1 MITEPT
7 PPTPSADSAASAPAP
22 ILTGEPADRV
32 KRYARI
38 IASTAMAA
46 GVFLITGPVL
56 IHRGC
61 TGGDHGN
68 YVAGGVILAFG
79 LFQAAQT
86 FLRYRQLD
94 RYLRSG
100 CGTKLEELAREAAR
114 KP

>member
-1 MITEPT
+1 MTTEPT
-7 PPTPSADSAASAPAP
+7 TPQPSTEGASPISTP

-32 KRYARI
+32 KRYARLLT
-38 IASTAMAA
+38 SSAMAA

-56 IHRGC
+56 IQRAL
-61 TGGDHGN
+61 TGGDSGN

-79 LFQAAQT
+79 LFQVAQT
-86 FLRYRQLD
+86 FLRYRQLG
-94 RYLRSG
+94 RYLRTG